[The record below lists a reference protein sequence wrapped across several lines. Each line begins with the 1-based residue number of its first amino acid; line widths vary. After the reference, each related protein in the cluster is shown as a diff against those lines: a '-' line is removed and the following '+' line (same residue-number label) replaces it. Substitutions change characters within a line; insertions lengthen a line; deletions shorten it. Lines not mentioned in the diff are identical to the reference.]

1 MTGAAA
7 RKDRRAIVARCIHA
21 DAALRGIAAGDTGV
35 AETPRQFSASCSMFR
50 RRISCGIGFHSE
62 PYHSRQNGQPDW
74 ARPCAKTD
82 R

>member
-1 MTGAAA
+1 MTGTAA
-7 RKDRRAIVARCIHA
+7 RKDRRGIVVRCIRA
-21 DAALRGIAAGDTGV
+21 GAALRGIAAGDTGV

-50 RRISCGIGFHSE
+50 RRVARRTGFHSE
-62 PYHSRQNGQPDW
+62 PYHGRQNGQPDS